1 MLRGTLLI
9 GLLTAAFSLVAQSY
23 SKVNATHVEELLKRK
38 TDTTYVLNFFA
49 SWCAPCIQEL
59 PELQAFA
66 AEHRAEKV
74 KLILVSL
81 DFEEDASE
89 SLIPLLQKYAIADP
103 VWLLREDGNRWIAR
117 IDKQWNGSIPATIMV
132 NHARKQ
138 RLFMQQRVTRELLN
152 QKLLKP

>member
-1 MLRGTLLI
+1 
-9 GLLTAAFSLVAQSY
+9 
-23 SKVNATHVEELLKRK
+23 VNATHVEELLKRK